1 MKTKLKSIIAIALCA
16 VGLSAFA
23 EEPAGSEGNPWLVG
37 TPNEADVKAWTNGTG
52 KLTIEGTG
60 AMMDFEEEGSAP
72 WDSVKDTII
81 IAEIGSGVTNI
92 GKNAFSGCAALT
104 SVTIPSGVTNIGE
117 SAFHDCSG
125 LSSVTIPSSVTS
137 IDIYAFV
144 GCSGLEDVTIS
155 SGVMSIG
162 SQAFK
167 SCSGLTSVT
176 IPSSVT
182 NIGSGAFTN
191 CKGLKSVTILSSVAS
206 IDTGAFSSCK
216 AIAELKVQSIED
228 WCKVILKK
236 DSAHPFAAST
246 VSTPKLVAGGKEITE
261 LVIPSTITEIR
272 GYTFLKNLGLTSVT
286 IPSGVASI
294 GEYAFRDCSGL
305 SSVTIPSSVTN
316 IGFNAF
322 AGFSEHASVIV
333 MRETPP
339 TIEGAT
345 FGNISKFDGTIY
357 VPEGSVDAYKTAEGW
372 DTYATKIF
380 SAYLVSGVAEHGSLS
395 FDKTCF
401 PADSYKEPTE
411 IVTVTA
417 TPDEGYQL
425 KSLVW
430 NDGTDH
436 DITEAKS
443 FTMPLK
449 SVTVTAVFEAEQSDE
464 EVVAF
469 DEATFVLGPALA
481 VANVTTATHWPWDG
495 KIDVTCDLTGSG
507 KVTLGAALTTNG
519 VKVCTAKAEN
529 VTGATEIDLDQV
541 GGVTNGVKFT
551 WNAKADCPAGFNSKD
566 TKVKVTAKKVEPQ
579 PLPVGALK
587 GVFSVSADKKVH
599 FSQGNLWY
607 GKVGDAQTATF
618 QFEANQY
625 EFHGYDSAN
634 NTWGL
639 FGWVGA
645 SSTFTSSPEIYGVS
659 TSTTYTDYGNSATD
673 ALKADWGT
681 AIDDKGTWSTLSRTE
696 WFYLFAYDPEKSDF
710 DKTSPRYPLFKYG
723 VTVCGKANCVVLLP
737 DKWDTSLISLDTF
750 ASTTE
755 YNEETSV
762 KWSAM
767 EAAGAV
773 CLPAA
778 GRRFGGSSASSVGD
792 KGYYWSSAA
801 SNVRRAYSVY
811 FLSGNVYLNEDGD
824 RNYGYSVRLVTEVK

>member
-1 MKTKLKSIIAIALCA
+1 MKTKLKSILAIALCA
-16 VGLSAFA
+16 VGLAAFA
-23 EEPAGSEGNPWLVG
+23 EEPDAVQLWKDGPYFATVNLGDAEQGVPAEYGALYTFDNATNEVAKLGAGWRVPSEEELKMLAGKNDGDKVCSNVWTTCNGVAGRRFFGMTSGYEDKSVFLPAAGYNRGGSRLSAGVEGYFWSSVEKDGDNAWYLYFKEGN
-37 TPNEADVKAWTNGTG
+37 
-52 KLTIEGTG
+52 
-60 AMMDFEEEGSAP
+60 
-72 WDSVKDTII
+72 
-81 IAEIGSGVTNI
+81 
-92 GKNAFSGCAALT
+92 
-104 SVTIPSGVTNIGE
+104 
-117 SAFHDCSG
+117 
-125 LSSVTIPSSVTS
+125 
-137 IDIYAFV
+137 
-144 GCSGLEDVTIS
+144 
-155 SGVMSIG
+155 
-162 SQAFK
+162 
-167 SCSGLTSVT
+167 
-176 IPSSVT
+176 
-182 NIGSGAFTN
+182 
-191 CKGLKSVTILSSVAS
+191 
-206 IDTGAFSSCK
+206 
-216 AIAELKVQSIED
+216 
-228 WCKVILKK
+228 
-236 DSAHPFAAST
+236 
-246 VSTPKLVAGGKEITE
+246 
-261 LVIPSTITEIR
+261 
-272 GYTFLKNLGLTSVT
+272 
-286 IPSGVASI
+286 
-294 GEYAFRDCSGL
+294 
-305 SSVTIPSSVTN
+305 
-316 IGFNAF
+316 
-322 AGFSEHASVIV
+322 ASVYSNV
-333 MRETPP
+333 RSRGMSVRAVRDTPP
-339 TIEGAT
+339 TPT
-345 FGNISKFDGTIY
+345 P
-357 VPEGSVDAYKTAEGW
+357 PE
-372 DTYATKIF
+372 
-380 SAYLVSGVAEHGSLS
+380 
-395 FDKTCF
+395 
-401 PADSYKEPTE
+401 P
-411 IVTVTA
+411 
-417 TPDEGYQL
+417 
-425 KSLVW
+425 
-430 NDGTDH
+430 
-436 DITEAKS
+436 
-443 FTMPLK
+443 
-449 SVTVTAVFEAEQSDE
+449 SDE
-464 EVVAF
+464 EVVATA
-469 DEATFVLGPALA
+469 EATFVLGPALA

-495 KIDVTCDLTGSG
+495 KIDVTCDLTGTG
-507 KVTLGAALTTNG
+507 KVQLSAALTTNG
-519 VKVCTAKAEN
+519 VTVCTATAEN
-529 VTGATEIDLDQV
+529 VTGETEIDLDQV
-541 GGVTNGVKFT
+541 GGVTNGVKFV
-551 WNAKADCPAGFNSKD
+551 WNAKADCPAGFNSTD

>member
-411 IVTVTA
+411 TVTVTV
-417 TPDEGYQL
+417 TPDEGYL
-425 KSLVW
+425 FKSLVW

-443 FTMPLK
+443 FTMPLAC
-449 SVTVTAVFEAEQSDE
+449 VTVTAVFEKEIPKVPVGENAYMQVVDDGSCLITGTGSVTNFPAGFDRNSISNA
-464 EVVAF
+464 VVADGITEIGSRFFKECLNLNTVKFGKDVAKVGEKTFLYCMSLETVEIDNPDF
-469 DEATFVLGPALA
+469 DLSSLDGAINYHTA
-481 VANVTTATHWPWDG
+481 VNPDGSLYPIPNVTVAGCQQTLEG
-495 KIDVTCDLTGSG
+495 K
-507 KVTLGAALTTNG
+507 AALTDANWT
-519 VKVCTAKAEN
+519 
-529 VTGATEIDLDQV
+529 DLGEV
-541 GGVTNGVKFT
+541 VPGK
-551 WNAKADCPAGFNSKD
+551 PMEEYAGYHFFRI
-566 TKVKVTAKKVEPQ
+566 VLKKIGE
-579 PLPVGALK
+579 
-587 GVFSVSADKKVH
+587 
-599 FSQGNLWY
+599 
-607 GKVGDAQTATF
+607 
-618 QFEANQY
+618 
-625 EFHGYDSAN
+625 
-634 NTWGL
+634 
-639 FGWVGA
+639 
-645 SSTFTSSPEIYGVS
+645 
-659 TSTTYTDYGNSATD
+659 
-673 ALKADWGT
+673 
-681 AIDDKGTWSTLSRTE
+681 
-696 WFYLFAYDPEKSDF
+696 
-710 DKTSPRYPLFKYG
+710 
-723 VTVCGKANCVVLLP
+723 
-737 DKWDTSLISLDTF
+737 
-750 ASTTE
+750 
-755 YNEETSV
+755 
-762 KWSAM
+762 
-767 EAAGAV
+767 
-773 CLPAA
+773 
-778 GRRFGGSSASSVGD
+778 
-792 KGYYWSSAA
+792 
-801 SNVRRAYSVY
+801 
-811 FLSGNVYLNEDGD
+811 
-824 RNYGYSVRLVTEVK
+824 